1 MNTTNTANTTNAVT
15 NTVNTA
21 ATQAQLNEVLDMLER
36 ILTAQERL
44 ETLVLA
50 RTSGAGNVSSIA
62 KSNLLDV

>member
-1 MNTTNTANTTNAVT
+1 MNTTNTVDNLNSTNLT
-15 NTVNTA
+15 SA

-62 KSNLLDV
+62 KNNLLDV

>member
-1 MNTTNTANTTNAVT
+1 MNTTNTVDTLNSTNLT
-15 NTVNTA
+15 SA

-62 KSNLLDV
+62 KNNLLDV